1 MKSKSD
7 ICFDL
12 AYLIGIVYLG
22 LCLFN
27 GENVFTHLYWTRL
40 GILILMGICAILD
53 IVSFIN
59 KVFIRKV
66 KPTTISYI
74 RMAERIACIILVVL
88 CGLQ

>member
-7 ICFDL
+7 IYFDL

-27 GENVFTHLYWTRL
+27 GDNVFTHLYWTRL
-40 GILILMGICAILD
+40 GILIFMGICAVLD

-59 KVFIRKV
+59 KVFIRKM
-66 KPTTISYI
+66 KPTVIFYI
-74 RMAERIACIILVVL
+74 RTAERVVCIILLVL
-88 CGLQ
+88 CSLQ

>member
-22 LCLFN
+22 L
-27 GENVFTHLYWTRL
+27 WL

-74 RMAERIACIILVVL
+74 RMAERIACIILLVL

>member
-53 IVSFIN
+53 IE
-59 KVFIRKV
+59 K
-66 KPTTISYI
+66 
-74 RMAERIACIILVVL
+74 
-88 CGLQ
+88 